1 MSVDP
6 RTLGWLQR
14 ALAHELGAVQQYL
27 AQSVLVRLWGET
39 TLADEL
45 RREAHEELDHA
56 QRLMQRLIELG
67 RTPAAGSV
75 ATARLGRSAEDLWVA
90 NRQLELEAVQ
100 LYGEAL
106 AHAQRV
112 RDPVS
117 AALLHDILQAEAAHL
132 NGIDQVLA
140 QGARHG

>member
-1 MSVDP
+1 MTVDP

-14 ALAHELGAVQQYL
+14 ALAHEMGAVQQYL
-27 AQSVLVRLWGET
+27 AQSVLARLWGET
-39 TLADEL
+39 ALAEELQREADDEL
-45 RREAHEELDHA
+45 GHA

-67 RTPAAGSV
+67 RAPAAGSV
-75 ATARLGRSAEDLWVA
+75 ATARLGRNAEELWRA

-100 LYGEAL
+100 LYGEAF

-132 NGIDQVLA
+132 SGIDLVLT
-140 QGARHG
+140 QGARDG

>member
-1 MSVDP
+1 MTVDP

-14 ALAHELGAVQQYL
+14 ALAHEMSAAQQYL
-27 AQSVLVRLWGET
+27 AQSVLARLWGET
-39 TLADEL
+39 ALADEL
-45 RREAHEELDHA
+45 QREAHEELHHA

-67 RTPAAGSV
+67 RVPAAGSV
-75 ATARLGRSAEDLWVA
+75 ATARLGRNAEELWQA

-100 LYGEAL
+100 LYGEAF

-112 RDPVS
+112 RDAVS

-132 NGIDQVLA
+132 SGIDLVLT
-140 QGARHG
+140 QGVHDD